1 MESTTIRGDN
11 KFTYIAFFDLDK
23 TLTGSIS
30 GRALARKAFSRGLLK
45 GSNLVSALYYAL
57 MYRLK
62 LADPVIV
69 TEKMARWVKGVPEN
83 VFIKLCGDVYTE
95 DTLPA
100 IFKEAYDEVRMHRQ
114 NNALTVIL
122 SSSVAPVCKAV
133 ATHMGIDDILCS
145 ELEIKE
151 GLLTGKPEGRLCY
164 GEEKLV
170 RLRDYCEKKN
180 VPLST
185 AWYYGDALIDLPPLS
200 IVGNPV
206 CINPGKKLRKIA
218 AEKRWRIYLW
228 K

>member
-11 KFTYIAFFDLDK
+11 RFTYIAFFDLDK

-69 TEKMARWVKGVPEN
+69 TEKMARWVKGVPES

-95 DTLPA
+95 DILPA
-100 IFKEAYDEVRMHRQ
+100 IFREAYNEVMMHRR

-122 SSSVAPVCKAV
+122 SSSVAPICKAV